1 MSFKLQKL
9 TRWKRSEDRK
19 AVLVG
24 AVSPM
29 CAVNEVFSKLQPT
42 GSIIT
47 AIYRLWNDDREVH
60 HFWESG
66 NSSPVA
72 VDVLVGV
79 INYVGFMIVADF
91 GHKVMPVA
99 LKLSKDEPLTLS
111 ESFTKFPWIKS
122 VDLSE
127 YEMALNDINLS
138 DLWKC
143 CLREVSEPNNRCPG

>member
-111 ESFTKFPWIKS
+111 ITNGGN
-122 VDLSE
+122 
-127 YEMALNDINLS
+127 A
-138 DLWKC
+138 
-143 CLREVSEPNNRCPG
+143 

>member
-66 NSSPVA
+66 NSSPIA

-122 VDLSE
+122 ADLSE